1 MSGVLI
7 LSLSTVIVKFIGLAY
22 KIPLM
27 SVLGADG
34 MGYFN
39 TAYEIFAILCG
50 VSTTGLPVA
59 VSMLVSTARE
69 RGDIEAERGVLRT
82 SSAILLTKGVAISG
96 GLALL
101 AEPVAVWLG
110 NPQAYLSILAISPS
124 LLFCCIAGAVRG
136 YFQGRRIMTPT
147 AVSQLAEAA
156 GKLIFGV
163 ALAIVALRLG
173 APLHTCAA
181 FAVLGVSLG
190 SLLSA
195 CYLLIRK
202 RISLR
207 GDPCANGRA
216 EGKSCV
222 LDLLRLS
229 LPITLCSALIGVTR
243 LIDMA
248 LIMRRL
254 QDIGVSAAGANRIYG
269 AYTTLALPVFSLVP
283 AFIPPITESLIPRL
297 AAAVESGSEG
307 EQAMAVGNA
316 VRLTLL
322 LGIPSSLGVTLYA
335 RQIISLLF
343 SGAEDAIDIA
353 EPMLR
358 ALGIAVAVSCLV
370 ITANVILQTYRR
382 IALPIIAL
390 LVGAGVKA
398 FSAYVLMGMPQLGAM
413 GAPISTVIS
422 NATVLALDVAFI
434 KRVCPRSIKMFS
446 DLPKIVL
453 SSVVSVGASYLLY
466 SSVEHRVGMN
476 GAFLAALLLAVA
488 LYLLLSVGLGAISSE
503 DINSVMRKNK
513 KQNKINKNE
522 AKS

>member
-27 SVLGADG
+27 SVLGAEG

-39 TAYEIFAILCG
+39 TAYEIFALLCG
-50 VSTTGLPVA
+50 ISTSGLPVA
-59 VSMLVSTARE
+59 VSMLVSMARE
-69 RGDIEAERGVLRT
+69 RGDVEAERGVLRT

-96 GLALL
+96 LLALL
-101 AEPVAVWLG
+101 AEPLSVWLG

-136 YFQGRRIMTPT
+136 YFQGRRIMMPT
-147 AVSQLAEAA
+147 AVSQLTEAA

-163 ALAIVALRLG
+163 VLALVVLRLG

-202 RISLR
+202 RIALR
-207 GDPCANGRA
+207 RDDHVNRRA

-243 LIDMA
+243 FIDMA

-297 AAAVESGSEG
+297 AAAVESGSVG
-307 EQAMAVGNA
+307 EQTMAVRNA

-322 LGIPSSLGVTLYA
+322 LGIPSSLGITLYS

-343 SGAEDAIDIA
+343 SGADEAIDIA

-358 ALGIAVAVSCLV
+358 MLGMAVAVSCLV
-370 ITANVILQTYRR
+370 TTANVILQSYRR
-382 IALPIIAL
+382 ISLPIIAL

-398 FSAYVLMGMPQLGAM
+398 FSAYVFMGIPQLGAM
-413 GAPISTVIS
+413 GAPVSTVIS
-422 NATVLALDVAFI
+422 NVTVLALDVAFI
-434 KRVCPRSIKMFS
+434 KKVCPKSIRLFS
-446 DLPKIVL
+446 DMPRIAL

-466 SSVEHRVGMN
+466 SAVRGSVGMSL
-476 GAFLAALLLAVA
+476 GFLTALLLAVA
-488 LYLLLSVGLGAISSE
+488 LYFLLSVGLGVVSHD
-503 DINSVMRKNK
+503 DIQAVTRKNK
-513 KQNKINKNE
+513 NRNNINKN
-522 AKS
+522 KVKN